1 MVSLPG
7 FGPGTVRFPERSAMS
22 MPLSQTS
29 ISSKT
34 IHLNCWKDNFIDT
47 ASELSVSRLR
57 PSLAPV
63 MKCSEVRTCLSQ
75 LYDRVDPITPVPQT
89 DLEYLS
95 GNGYVLVTTKDDYS
109 TKSNN
114 VARLSQ
120 ITSQIDTE
128 KSRQQQAQAELQQDV
143 AKEHSFKFH
152 FESKEEQGQLQE
164 RIQEETAAASGE
176 GSSLISMEAK
186 VNELIQEKSSVDRM
200 VAYGGQ
206 YLSLTG
212 LGTLVLNDLNVRN
225 YRVADQEFPD
235 FITEIKATYA
245 ELRTI
250 ADRAT
255 SWARWVR
262 PEIPEIED
270 LEITENGD
278 GGRGTEAVSLLW
290 STGIGLAKLQGDP
303 GQISGRFIDALSAL
317 RSFDS
322 TLPNK
327 LMAAEIMAALSSQDV
342 QSLGTTLKDLDQQL
356 RHQGVP
362 KEQSVG
368 VAATIMAG
376 RRFDGTYPIDR
387 FSQLRHLT
395 KSSEA
400 ASILAIMNLPVDG
413 LSSKFNRFRFLFNS
427 WGYMTSEDTE
437 ISSAFLGIG
446 ELSPDEVEEKLK
458 YIIEQ
463 LQNYLRYPLVA
474 ASILASIPVFE
485 AHEVLDLMEKAVTLL
500 SGYATTYG
508 TGLERSELVAMAV
521 RMIHGVRNEIVKEI
535 DPTAKITQ
543 TPVQFTYGSH
553 PGLFFRYYPIIIT
566 HSYYHSTFSG
576 MGGFHP
582 AHSHGVGG
590 FAG

>member
-1 MVSLPG
+1 MDG
-7 FGPGTVRFPERSAMS
+7 DIFAT
-22 MPLSQTS
+22 
-29 ISSKT
+29 
-34 IHLNCWKDNFIDT
+34 T
-47 ASELSVSRLR
+47 ASDLRVSRFR
-57 PSLAPV
+57 ASLAAV
-63 MKCSEVRTCLSQ
+63 MKCSEVRTLLSQ

-95 GNGYVLVTTKDDYS
+95 GNGYVLVTTKEDYAKMADD
-109 TKSNN
+109 

-120 ITSQIDTE
+120 IVTQIDVE
-128 KSRQQQAQAELQQDV
+128 KSREQQAQADLQQDL

-152 FESKEEQGQLQE
+152 FESKEEQSQLQE
-164 RIQEETAAASGE
+164 RIQEETAAVSSEA
-176 GSSLISMEAK
+176 GSLTSMEAR
-186 VNELIQEKSSVDRM
+186 VNELIQEKSLVDRT
-200 VAYGGQ
+200 VAYDGQ

-212 LGTLVLNDLNVRN
+212 LGTLVLSDLSVRN
-225 YRVADQEFPD
+225 YRVADQEFPM

-245 ELRTI
+245 ELRSI
-250 ADRAT
+250 ADKAV
-255 SWARWVR
+255 SWARWVK
-262 PEIPEIED
+262 PEVPGIED
-270 LEITENGD
+270 LDVSENGY
-278 GGRGTEAVSLLW
+278 GNNGTEATSLLW

-303 GQISGRFIDALSAL
+303 SQIGGRFNDALSAL
-317 RSFDS
+317 QTFDS

-342 QSLGTTLKDLDQQL
+342 QSLRTTLRDLDQQL

-387 FSQLRHLT
+387 FSQFRHLT

-400 ASILAIMNLPVDG
+400 ASILSIMNIPVDG
-413 LSSKFNRFRFLFNS
+413 LSSKFSQFRSLFNS

-446 ELSPDEVEEKLK
+446 ELGPEEVEEKLK

-463 LQNYLRYPLVA
+463 LQNYLQYPIVA
-474 ASILASIPVFE
+474 SSILASIPVFE
-485 AHEVLDLMEKAVTLL
+485 THEVLDLMEKAVTLL
-500 SGYATTYG
+500 SGYATTYA
-508 TGLERSELVAMAV
+508 TGLERSQLVAMAV

-543 TPVQFTYGSH
+543 TPVQFTYGPH
-553 PGLFFRYYPIIIT
+553 PGLFIRYYPVIIT